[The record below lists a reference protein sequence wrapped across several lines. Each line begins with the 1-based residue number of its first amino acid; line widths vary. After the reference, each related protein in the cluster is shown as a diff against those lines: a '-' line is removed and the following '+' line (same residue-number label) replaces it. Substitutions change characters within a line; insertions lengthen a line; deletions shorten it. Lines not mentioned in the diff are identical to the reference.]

1 MSQIIIRVLTYF
13 GLGMTAL
20 TGLAGFGQDAI
31 DYITTNYNSLSL
43 SIDGNTIP
51 ILAYFS
57 LLGIPDALG
66 IILSAVFWRTVIM
79 GAQAFLA
86 FRT

>member
-1 MSQIIIRVLTYF
+1 MSQIIIRVLTFF
-13 GLGMTAL
+13 GLGITAL
-20 TGLAGFGQDAI
+20 TGLAGYGQDAI

-43 SIDGNTIP
+43 SIDGQPIP

-66 IILSAVFWRTVIM
+66 IILTAVFWRTVIM
-79 GAQAFLA
+79 GAKAFLA
-86 FRT
+86 FQT